1 MPFVQFEKIRAI
13 SVKRKVLK
21 MLQDF
26 SIFCTRLTNLVIG
39 SSDRYK
45 FYSVSDRILDVAIPI
60 KIVQASWILDFKTRC

>member
-1 MPFVQFEKIRAI
+1 
-13 SVKRKVLK
+13 